1 MATNASLREP
11 SAKKPVQSSKHLDAQ
26 KARAK
31 KLVVKAARE
40 KRAAKAPLNTS
51 TPELAA
57 AQLARLDRRFGKNQG
72 AADERAKL
80 EPVAAQ
86 LKPAP
91 VASNSGTRR
100 GRRRRKSA

>member
-11 SAKKPVQSSKHLDAQ
+11 SAKKPVQSSEHLDAQ

-31 KLVVKAARE
+31 KLAVKVARE

-57 AQLARLDRRFGKNQG
+57 AQLKRLGSRPGNSTK
-72 AADERAKL
+72 ERAKL
-80 EPVAAQ
+80 APVAAQ